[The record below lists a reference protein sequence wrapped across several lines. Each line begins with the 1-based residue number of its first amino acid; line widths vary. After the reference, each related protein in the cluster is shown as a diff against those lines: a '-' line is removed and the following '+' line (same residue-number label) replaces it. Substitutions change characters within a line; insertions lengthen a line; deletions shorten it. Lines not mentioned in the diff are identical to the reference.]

1 MDQIICDSENPRK
14 KNLKFKLK
22 GLENARIF
30 PPETNPYFENDT
42 ERHDSYIAPELS
54 ENWPT
59 SLDHSADIWSIGVL
73 VYHLLTLSLPF
84 ERQVPSIAA
93 RSNQLVLGM
102 TSHLN
107 NPEEESFSDP
117 GPVLN

>member
-1 MDQIICDSENPRK
+1 MDQIICDSENPRM

-30 PPETNPYFENDT
+30 PPETNPYFENDC
-42 ERHDSYIAPELS
+42 ERHDSYVAPELS

-59 SLDHSADIWSIGVL
+59 SLDHSADIWSIGIL

-84 ERQVPSIAA
+84 ERQVPSSTAQTD
-93 RSNQLVLGM
+93 SLVLAM

-107 NPEEESFSDP
+107 NPE
-117 GPVLN
+117 